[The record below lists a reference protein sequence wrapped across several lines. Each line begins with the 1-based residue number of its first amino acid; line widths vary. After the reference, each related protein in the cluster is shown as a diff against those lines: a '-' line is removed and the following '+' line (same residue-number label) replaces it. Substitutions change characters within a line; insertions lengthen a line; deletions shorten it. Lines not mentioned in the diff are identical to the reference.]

1 MFRIQRR
8 MLPVLFYLLL
18 ILALSSIPSL
28 TAPGPSFEFKDKIAH
43 FFEYLVLGVLLFKGI
58 GWTVSRSRV
67 ATFGFLF
74 AVGASV
80 AGLDEIYQS
89 FIPGRMMSI
98 FDWCADAIGVAVGSA
113 TQIALL
119 VTPFCVLAGAV
130 GGRSLS
136 LYFAGYEVIKPFI
149 LHLYL

>member
-1 MFRIQRR
+1 MDI
-8 MLPVLFYLLL
+8 
-18 ILALSSIPSL
+18 
-28 TAPGPSFEFKDKIAH
+28 
-43 FFEYLVLGVLLFKGI
+43 
-58 GWTVSRSRV
+58 
-67 ATFGFLF
+67 
-74 AVGASV
+74 
-80 AGLDEIYQS
+80 
-89 FIPGRMMSI
+89 
-98 FDWCADAIGVAVGSA
+98 AIGVAVGSA